1 MRRSRTGLVLAITA
15 TLFAG
20 VLIGLGNMIHLAA
33 TEPAA
38 ADHAHHGHHGG
49 AESSD
54 TLATILTL
62 PAHCLFCIDGMVPAP
77 VPLPRG
83 DAASDGG
90 RALPAPPV
98 VVERLA
104 APTRRLHHCREP
116 PRRLV

>member
-1 MRRSRTGLVLAITA
+1 MRRSRTGLVLAIAA

-20 VLIGLGNMIHLAA
+20 VLIGLGNMIHLAD

-38 ADHAHHGHHGG
+38 ADHAHHGPHGA

-83 DAASDGG
+83 DTASDGG
-90 RALPAPPV
+90 RALPAPAA
-98 VVERLA
+98 VVEHRT
-104 APTRRLHHCREP
+104 APSRHLHHCREP
-116 PRRLV
+116 PLRLV

>member
-1 MRRSRTGLVLAITA
+1 MRRSRTCLTLALAA

-20 VLIGLGNMIHLAA
+20 VLIGVGNMIHLAV

-38 ADHAHHGHHGG
+38 ADHAHHGHHAA
-49 AESSD
+49 AEPSD

-77 VPLPRG
+77 VAMPQG
-83 DAASDGG
+83 DSASNGD
-90 RALPAPPV
+90 RALPASV
-98 VVERLA
+98 VETERLA

-116 PRRLV
+116 PVLLV